1 MATSDAGDLIY
12 QQRRR
17 RGWSKARLCEEI
29 QSWEYRHGNEE
40 TLGLNP
46 NYVREW
52 ERGERSVSDHYAPK
66 LAAVLELPIEVFVDR
81 RSRRGRVMVL
91 REDRVPRPAP
101 PTPGGSDSAVPA
113 LPAST
118 TSPRDRLVQQ
128 WSDLALLGPLGQRL
142 LDKILEPQR
151 TLMVDRRTMLRLLG
165 AGSVAASLELLGSD
179 AAAAFEP
186 FDFEPTTVN
195 VLESLALR
203 YQALYHSTP
212 PTELMVP
219 VSAHLELVDDLAKQ
233 CSGATQQR
241 VLRNHSQ
248 VALLAGRLAFFDLR
262 DSMSARAY
270 YGAAL
275 DSSREAHDPHL
286 AAATLGHMS
295 FIPAAGGGFNAAAD
309 LLESAN
315 KSAASLTV
323 LPSWLASVEAE
334 IQAKAGQIHASL
346 TAIDRAEG
354 SLALGREVPV
364 WMDYYDTT
372 RLQGFKG
379 FTYLK
384 AGKPEEARTV
394 LSEALSGLDG
404 HAVKQRAVF
413 LTDLATTYVHDDE
426 IDKGA
431 EVAAEAADVL
441 SRAGYATS
449 VERLHEF
456 RQLVQPW
463 QDRASVKEL
472 DERLARV

>member
-1 MATSDAGDLIY
+1 MATSDPGDLIY

-52 ERGERSVSDHYAPK
+52 ERGERSVSDYYAPK

-81 RSRRGRVMVL
+81 RSRRGRVPVA
-91 REDRVPRPAP
+91 REAQDAGPASP
-101 PTPGGSDSAVPA
+101 VAGGSDRAAPA
-113 LPAST
+113 LLDST
-118 TSPRDRLVQQ
+118 TSTRDRLVQQ
-128 WSDLALLGPLGQRL
+128 WRDLALLGPLGQRL

-151 TLMVDRRTMLRLLG
+151 SLMVDRRTMLRMLG

-203 YQALYHSTP
+203 YQALYHSTR

-233 CSGATQQR
+233 CSGTTQQR
-241 VLRNHSQ
+241 LLRNHSQ

-262 DSMSARAY
+262 DPMSARAY

-275 DSSREAHDPHL
+275 DSSREADDPHL

-295 FIPAAGGGFNAAAD
+295 FIPAASGSFNAAAD
-309 LLESAN
+309 LLEGAN
-315 KSAASLTV
+315 KSAARITV

-334 IQAKAGQIHASL
+334 IQAKAGQTRASL

-354 SLALGREVPV
+354 SLAPGQEVPG
-364 WMDYYDTT
+364 WMDYYDKT
-372 RLQGFKG
+372 RLLGFKG
-379 FTYLK
+379 FAFLK
-384 AGKPEEARTV
+384 AGKPDVARNV
-394 LSEALSGLDG
+394 LGEALAGLG
-404 HAVKQRAVF
+404 SHAVKQRAVF
-413 LTDLATTYVHDDE
+413 LTDLATTHVAEGE

-431 EVAAEAADVL
+431 EVAAEAADAL
-441 SRAGYATS
+441 SAAGYATS
-449 VERLHEF
+449 AERLHEF
-456 RQLVQPW
+456 RALVQPW
-463 QDRASVKEL
+463 QDRASVKAL
-472 DERLARV
+472 DERLALV

>member
-1 MATSDAGDLIY
+1 MVTSDAGDLIY
-12 QQRRR
+12 QQRRQ

-46 NYVREW
+46 YYVREW

-81 RSRRGRVMVL
+81 RSRRGRVLVL

-118 TSPRDRLVQQ
+118 TSPRDRLVQH

-262 DSMSARAY
+262 DPMSARAY
-270 YGAAL
+270 YGVAL
-275 DSSREAHDPHL
+275 DSSREASDPHL

-295 FIPAAGGGFNAAAD
+295 FIPAASGGFHAAAD
-309 LLESAN
+309 LLEGATE
-315 KSAASLTV
+315 SAAKATV

-334 IQAKAGQIHASL
+334 IQAQAGQIPASL
-346 TAIDRAEG
+346 AAIDRAEC
-354 SLALGREVPV
+354 SLSLGHEVPA
-364 WMDYYDTT
+364 WMDYYDMT

-379 FTYLK
+379 YAYLK
-384 AGKPEEARTV
+384 AGKPDEARTA
-394 LSEALSGLDG
+394 LGEALSALDG

-413 LTDLATTYVHDDE
+413 LTDLATTSVHE
-426 IDKGA
+426 GEVDKGA
-431 EVAAEAADVL
+431 EVAAEAADALTAAV
-441 SRAGYATS
+441 YATS
-449 VERLHEF
+449 AERLHEF
-456 RQLVQPW
+456 RELVQPW

-472 DERLARV
+472 DERLALV

>member
-1 MATSDAGDLIY
+1 MAASDPGDLIY

-29 QSWEYRHGNEE
+29 QSWEYRHGNED

-52 ERGERSVSDHYAPK
+52 ERGERSVSDYYAPK
-66 LAAVLELPIEVFVDR
+66 LAAVLGLPIEVFVDR
-81 RSRRGRVMVL
+81 RSRRGRVAAS
-91 REDRVPRPAP
+91 REDEAPRPASSAAA
-101 PTPGGSDSAVPA
+101 GSDTTAPA
-113 LPAST
+113 LLASAAST
-118 TSPRDRLVQQ
+118 RDRLVQQ
-128 WSDLALLGPLGQRL
+128 WGDLALLGPLGQRL

-151 TLMVDRRTMLRLLG
+151 SLMVDRRTMLRLLG
-165 AGSVAASLELLGSD
+165 ATSVAASLELPGSGT
-179 AAAAFEP
+179 AAASEP

-203 YQALYHSTP
+203 YQALYHSTA

-219 VSAHLELVDDLAKQ
+219 VSAHLEVVDDLAKH
-233 CSGATQQR
+233 CSGTMQR
-241 VLRNHSQ
+241 RLLRNHSQ

-262 DSMSARAY
+262 DPMSARAY

-275 DSSREAHDPHL
+275 DSSREADDPHL

-295 FIPAAGGGFNAAAD
+295 FIPAASGGFNAAAN
-309 LLESAN
+309 LLAGAN
-315 KSAASLTV
+315 KSAARITV

-346 TAIDRAEG
+346 TAIDRAEC
-354 SLALGREVPV
+354 SLLLGHEVPV
-364 WMDYYDTT
+364 WMDYYDMT

-379 FTYLK
+379 FAYLK
-384 AGKPEEARTV
+384 AGKPDEARTA
-394 LSEALSGLDG
+394 LGEALSGLDG

-413 LTDLATTYVHDDE
+413 LTDLATTYVDE
-426 IDKGA
+426 GEVDKGA
-431 EVAAEAADVL
+431 EVAAEAADAL
-441 SRAGYATS
+441 STAGYATS
-449 VERLHEF
+449 AERLREF
-456 RQLVQPW
+456 RGLVQPW

-472 DERLARV
+472 DERLALV

>member
-1 MATSDAGDLIY
+1 MATSDPGDLIY
-12 QQRRR
+12 RQRRQ
-17 RGWSKARLCEEI
+17 RGWSKAQLCEEI

-66 LAAVLELPIEVFVDR
+66 LAAVLGIPIEVFVDR
-81 RSRRGRVMVL
+81 RSRRGRVAVSP
-91 REDRVPRPAP
+91 EDAAPRPASLAP
-101 PTPGGSDSAVPA
+101 AAHDRVAPA
-113 LPAST
+113 LPSSAAST
-118 TSPRDRLVQQ
+118 RGRLLQQ

-151 TLMVDRRTMLRLLG
+151 SLMVDRRTMLRLLG
-165 AGSVAASLELLGSD
+165 ASSAAASLELLWSD

-212 PTELMVP
+212 PMELMVP
-219 VSAHLELVDDLAKQ
+219 VSAHLELVDDLAKH
-233 CSGATQQR
+233 CSGATQRR
-241 VLRNHSQ
+241 VLRNYSQ

-262 DSMSARAY
+262 DPMSARAY

-275 DSSREAHDPHL
+275 DSSREADDPHL

-295 FIPAAGGGFNAAAD
+295 FVPAASGGFNAAAD
-309 LLESAN
+309 LLEGAN
-315 KSAASLTV
+315 KSAAKITV

-334 IQAKAGQIHASL
+334 IQAKAGKNHASL

-354 SLALGREVPV
+354 SLTLGHEVPV

-379 FTYLK
+379 FAYLK
-384 AGKPEEARTV
+384 AGKPEEARTA
-394 LSEALSGLDG
+394 LGEALSGLDD

-413 LTDLATTYVHDDE
+413 LTDLATTYVRD
-426 IDKGA
+426 
-431 EVAAEAADVL
+431 L
-441 SRAGYATS
+441 YRAFPQGTAGC
-449 VERLHEF
+449 
-456 RQLVQPW
+456 
-463 QDRASVKEL
+463 
-472 DERLARV
+472 